1 LDKDA
6 KPSEAQEAF
15 GSATLGRPSDA
26 IRLQNGEEG
35 KGLSQTGKRQ
45 TRRYPIW
52 RSKGDAARGNWQQLA
67 QNRAM
72 QIHCG
77 LDLLS
82 DKLAHMASQPSKD
95 SLLWW
100 VIPGV
105 LAGMPMPFIHP
116 DRRLNSGGSLNAYND
131 ELPELFS
138 TGIRAVVC
146 LLNIP
151 SDAAV
156 FEPAGFAFLCLP
168 VANGEAPTTEQAM
181 EFFRFVDEQRVKN
194 QAVAVHCEGGLGRTG
209 TMLAAY
215 LISKGDTALNAI
227 RQVRAVENSAVETAR
242 QIRFLERFEFQIK
255 NG

>member
-1 LDKDA
+1 
-6 KPSEAQEAF
+6 
-15 GSATLGRPSDA
+15 
-26 IRLQNGEEG
+26 
-35 KGLSQTGKRQ
+35 
-45 TRRYPIW
+45 
-52 RSKGDAARGNWQQLA
+52 
-67 QNRAM
+67 M

-77 LDLLS
+77 LGLLS
-82 DKLAHMASQPSKD
+82 DKLARMANQPSKD

-116 DRRLNSGGSLNAYND
+116 ERRLNSGGSLNAYND

-138 TGIRAVVC
+138 DGIRAVVC
-146 LLNIP
+146 MLNIP

-156 FEPAGFAFLCLP
+156 FESAGFAFLCLP

-181 EFFRFVDEQRVKN
+181 EFIRFVDEQRVKN

-215 LISKGDTALNAI
+215 LISKGDTALDAI
-227 RQVRAVENSAVETAR
+227 RQVRAVENAAVETAR